1 MQPPLQKWSEGR
13 MVLESGLEKFIYWSF
28 FICFLNFVIK
38 KHVECLRD
46 SLRKMLAMN
55 FYKEKFRIS
64 SFYSLFHTS
73 FFNHSKCFFTT
84 LNSPIYD
91 LQLYDYITPRF
102 FLYCRL
108 LEFTEDALKSLTRAA
123 DILKV
128 THGVKSQ
135 FMKELFGKL
144 EEARAEVSF
153 RLSSRHGHDE

>member
-1 MQPPLQKWSEGR
+1 ML
-13 MVLESGLEKFIYWSF
+13 LH
-28 FICFLNFVIK
+28 NIK
-38 KHVECLRD
+38 Q
-46 SLRKMLAMN
+46 SY
-55 FYKEKFRIS
+55 F
-64 SFYSLFHTS
+64 
-73 FFNHSKCFFTT
+73 
-84 LNSPIYD
+84 
-91 LQLYDYITPRF
+91 TPRF
-102 FLYCRL
+102 FLCCRL